1 MGSMFVADDE
11 NNLKS
16 PKPQPVR
23 PKNAVLLAFYQAIHL
38 NRNFINLLTNVSDK
52 NRECFLVYWF
62 DQCSTDPSEDMVCKI
77 GGEEKSSKS
86 SIPRVDSTTSISNV
100 PSNLLVTFLEF
111 CSIVM
116 LNSKDQSSSQTIRL
130 CFIILTCISE
140 DQCANAIMHDN
151 NIAFRVHLH
160 RLVSSELFLIEAN
173 LSSFPANETSQGCG
187 WKL

>member
-1 MGSMFVADDE
+1 
-11 NNLKS
+11 
-16 PKPQPVR
+16 
-23 PKNAVLLAFYQAIHL
+23 
-38 NRNFINLLTNVSDK
+38 
-52 NRECFLVYWF
+52 
-62 DQCSTDPSEDMVCKI
+62 MVCKI
-77 GGEEKSSKS
+77 AGEERSSKSS
-86 SIPRVDSTTSISNV
+86 SIPRVDSTASISNV

-160 RLVSSELFLIEAN
+160 RLVSSGLFLQA
-173 LSSFPANETSQGCG
+173 
-187 WKL
+187 K